1 MRCKTH
7 QRRDCTDARCR
18 TERERRETTS
28 TYDAMSDPTSP
39 LHQTVYGGSFYGS
52 GSGSSS
58 SDCGLSSSSSGSS
71 SDSGS
76 SSCGGG
82 E

>member
-18 TERERRETTS
+18 EDRRRQSSTS
-28 TYDAMSDPTSP
+28 AYDPVTDPASGFQ
-39 LHQTVYGGSFYGS
+39 QTVYGGDSYS
-52 GSGSSS
+52 SGSSS
-58 SDCGLSSSSSGSS
+58 SDFGSSSSSSS

>member
-1 MRCKTH
+1 MRCTPH
-7 QRRDCTDARCR
+7 GRINCTDTTCRKAREDR
-18 TERERRETTS
+18 DRRESAS

-39 LHQTVYGGSFYGS
+39 LHQTVYGGSYYGA
-52 GSGSSS
+52 GSSS
-58 SDCGLSSSSSGSS
+58 SDCGSSSSSYS

>member
-18 TERERRETTS
+18 TERERRESTS
-28 TYDAMSDPTSP
+28 TCDAMSDPTSA
-39 LHQTVYGGSFYGS
+39 LHQSVYGGSFYGS
-52 GSGSSS
+52 GSDSSSSDHGSSS
-58 SDCGLSSSSSGSS
+58 SSS

>member
-18 TERERRETTS
+18 QDRRREQSATS

-39 LHQTVYGGSFYGS
+39 LHQTVYGGSYYGA
-52 GSGSSS
+52 GPDSSS
-58 SDCGLSSSSSGSS
+58 PSDCGSSSS

-76 SSCGGG
+76 SCGGG

>member
-7 QRRDCTDARCR
+7 QRRDCTDSRCR

-28 TYDAMSDPTSP
+28 TYDAMSDPTSAP
-39 LHQTVYGGSFYGS
+39 HQTVYGGSFYGS
-52 GSGSSS
+52 GSDSSS
-58 SDCGLSSSSSGSS
+58 SDCGSSSSSSS

-76 SSCGGG
+76 SCGGG